1 MRGIPTYFV
10 ALPMPLK
17 VYDHLAPPQYEFVP
31 LGKRHLT
38 LVYLGPLAA
47 SSEKYVL
54 KVVAEVARLHEPF
67 PVRFIGLAA
76 FPSLSRPK
84 HLAALAEPEAKLLGL
99 REDLR
104 RRLSALEKDRY
115 AEYRPHVTVA
125 STRAKPDLSLIL
137 KVERTVKASRRIRA
151 LAAARSI
158 ALYRA
163 VSGHIE
169 AVKTFELG

>member
-1 MRGIPTYFV
+1 
-10 ALPMPLK
+10 MP
-17 VYDHLAPPQYEFVP
+17 VREYDHLAPPQYEIVP
-31 LGKRHLT
+31 PEKRHLT

-54 KVVAEVARLHEPF
+54 EVVAEVARLHKPF
-67 PVRFIGLAA
+67 SVRFIGLAA

-104 RRLSALEKDRY
+104 QRLSALEKDRY
-115 AEYRPHVTVA
+115 SEYRPHVTVA
-125 STRAKPDLSLIL
+125 STRAKPDLNLIQR
-137 KVERTVKASRRIRA
+137 VEKAVRASKRIKA

-169 AVKTFELG
+169 AVRMFELG